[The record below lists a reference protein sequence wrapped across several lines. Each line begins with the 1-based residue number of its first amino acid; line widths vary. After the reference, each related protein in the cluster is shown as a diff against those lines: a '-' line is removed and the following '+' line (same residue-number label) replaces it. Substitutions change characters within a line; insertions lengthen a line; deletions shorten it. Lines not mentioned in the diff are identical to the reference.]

1 MGIIIQGA
9 CRCADNLTAH
19 YRHFLLF
26 GGSKA
31 AQARY
36 TQTVNSTCYV
46 SAIFTDMEVVPG
58 ASDSHMSLYPVGLRE
73 WIAKALQC
81 APSEMDIELIVGDAS
96 PRQYYR
102 VTSLKGL
109 ATLNIGGEAREMPS
123 FIAMVSPAS
132 ENNEAFLRVGAQMA
146 RAGVRTPAVWA
157 QSLRRGWFL
166 LEDFGDQQLLPA
178 LASYP
183 ESAAALYQKA
193 FDALV
198 CQISLPCEQA
208 SLPRYDSCRLKTE
221 MDVFPEWFLSG
232 LLGIQL
238 DERLRQRCA
247 MLTGYLISAFAE
259 QPTVWVHRDF
269 HSRNLMLLEEN
280 ELGVIDFQDAVLGPI
295 TYDPV
300 SLLKDCYIRWPR
312 SQQLVWLDSYLLQ
325 LRSAGV
331 AAPSVDVP
339 APSAEQASRLQALA
353 TRLKEVSPA
362 QFQRW
367 FDLTGLQRHLRV
379 LGVFSRLH
387 LRDQKS
393 TYLADLPLVAE
404 YVREALALTAG
415 SHSSVA
421 EFRDWFESDL
431 MSVISDQP
439 WYEAIDPE
447 GWVR

>member
-1 MGIIIQGA
+1 
-9 CRCADNLTAH
+9 
-19 YRHFLLF
+19 
-26 GGSKA
+26 
-31 AQARY
+31 
-36 TQTVNSTCYV
+36 
-46 SAIFTDMEVVPG
+46 
-58 ASDSHMSLYPVGLRE
+58 MSRYPVGLKD

-81 APSEMDIELIVGDAS
+81 APSETDIKLIAGDAS
-96 PRQYYR
+96 PRRYYR

-109 ATLNIGGEAREMPS
+109 ATLNIGAETHEMAS

-146 RAGVRTPAVWA
+146 KAGVRTPAVWA
-157 QSLRRGWFL
+157 HSLRRGWFL
-166 LEDFGDQQLLPA
+166 LEDFGDQQLLSA

-183 ESAAALYQKA
+183 DSAAALYQKA
-193 FDALV
+193 LNALM

-208 SLPRYDSCRLKTE
+208 GIPRYDSHRLKTE
-221 MDVFPEWFLSG
+221 MNVFPEWFLSG
-232 LLGIQL
+232 LLGIQP
-238 DERLRQRCA
+238 DERLRQCCA
-247 MLTGYLISAFAE
+247 MLTDYLISAFAE

-269 HSRNLMLLEEN
+269 HSRNLMLLEAN

-312 SQQLVWLDSYLLQ
+312 AQQLEWLDGYLMR
-325 LRSAGV
+325 LRSGGV
-331 AAPSVDVP
+331 GP
-339 APSAEQASRLQALA
+339 PSAEPASRLQALA
-353 TRLKEVSPA
+353 IRLNEVSPS

-379 LGVFSRLH
+379 LGVFARLH

-393 TYLADLPLVAE
+393 TYLADLPLVTE

-431 MSVISDQP
+431 MSVISEQS
-439 WYEAIDPE
+439 WYEAIDAE
-447 GWVR
+447 GWIV

>member
-1 MGIIIQGA
+1 
-9 CRCADNLTAH
+9 
-19 YRHFLLF
+19 
-26 GGSKA
+26 
-31 AQARY
+31 
-36 TQTVNSTCYV
+36 
-46 SAIFTDMEVVPG
+46 
-58 ASDSHMSLYPVGLRE
+58 MSRYPVGLKD

-81 APSEMDIELIVGDAS
+81 APSETDIKLIAGDAS
-96 PRQYYR
+96 PRRYYR

-109 ATLNIGGEAREMPS
+109 ATLNIGAETHEMAS

-132 ENNEAFLRVGAQMA
+132 ENNEAFLRVGDQMA
-146 RAGVRTPAVWA
+146 KAGVRTPAVWA
-157 QSLRRGWFL
+157 HSLRRGWFL
-166 LEDFGDQQLLPA
+166 LEDFGDQQLLSA

-183 ESAAALYQKA
+183 DSAAALYQKA
-193 FDALV
+193 LNALM

-208 SLPRYDSCRLKTE
+208 GIPRYDSHRLKTE
-221 MDVFPEWFLSG
+221 MNVFPEWFLSG
-232 LLGIQL
+232 LLGIQP
-238 DERLRQRCA
+238 DERLRQCCA
-247 MLTGYLISAFAE
+247 MLTDYLISAFAE

-269 HSRNLMLLEEN
+269 HSRNLMLLEAN

-312 SQQLVWLDSYLLQ
+312 AQQLEWLDGYLMR
-325 LRSAGV
+325 LRSGGV
-331 AAPSVDVP
+331 GP
-339 APSAEQASRLQALA
+339 PSAEPASRLQALA
-353 TRLKEVSPA
+353 IRLNEVSPS

-379 LGVFSRLH
+379 LGVFARLH

-393 TYLADLPLVAE
+393 TYLADLPLVTE

-431 MSVISDQP
+431 MSVISEQS
-439 WYEAIDPE
+439 WYEAIDAE
-447 GWVR
+447 GWIV

>member
-1 MGIIIQGA
+1 
-9 CRCADNLTAH
+9 
-19 YRHFLLF
+19 
-26 GGSKA
+26 
-31 AQARY
+31 
-36 TQTVNSTCYV
+36 
-46 SAIFTDMEVVPG
+46 MEVATG
-58 ASDSHMSLYPVGLRE
+58 ASDSDMSLYPVGLKE
-73 WIAKALQC
+73 WMARALQC
-81 APSEMDIELIVGDAS
+81 APSETKLEFIAGDAS
-96 PRQYYR
+96 PRRYYR

-109 ATLNIGGEAREMPS
+109 ATLNIGGVTREMPS

-132 ENNEAFLRVGAQMA
+132 ENNEAFLRVGDQLAK
-146 RAGVRTPAVWA
+146 AGVRTPAVWA

-183 ESAAALYQKA
+183 DSAAALYQKA

-208 SLPRYDSCRLKTE
+208 GIPRYDSCRLKTE

-232 LLGIQL
+232 LLGIQP
-238 DERLRQRCA
+238 DERSRHCCA
-247 MLTGYLISAFAE
+247 MLTDYLISAFDE

-269 HSRNLMLLEEN
+269 HSRNLMLLEAN

-312 SQQLVWLDSYLLQ
+312 AQQLEWLDSYLMQ
-325 LRSAGV
+325 LRSGGV
-331 AAPSVDVP
+331 GAPSLDVP
-339 APSAEQASRLQALA
+339 ASSTEQSSRLQCLA
-353 TRLKEVSPA
+353 IQLQEVSPA
-362 QFQRW
+362 QFQHW

-393 TYLADLPLVAE
+393 TYLADLPLVVE

-415 SHSSVA
+415 LHSSVE

-431 MSVISDQP
+431 MSVISEQA
-439 WYEAIDPE
+439 WYEAIDSE
-447 GWVR
+447 GWIV